1 MSKNVVAISLSD
13 DEREYLISLTKSRT
27 TQAQIVDRARMLIWK
42 ADGKTFSDIAAALG
56 VTMPTVRRCISR
68 YEESGI
74 NLALFDDARSGRPT
88 EITDDAKSWI
98 ISLSCRKPCDLGY
111 AAELWT
117 LAALHKHIQA
127 HAEEAGYP
135 RLKTVTKPWLQK
147 FLKKMDIKPFK
158 IKYYLERKD
167 PDFENKM
174 HDVLLVYK
182 QVEMQFD
189 DNGEIIVPE
198 DGHLVHTI
206 SYDEK
211 PGIQAVANKYPDYNP
226 TKENGFV
233 RRDYEY
239 KRLGTLSLLAGIDLL
254 TGEAIPLVS
263 ESHKS
268 SDFIEFLMILNE
280 KYPEGDT
287 IRLILDNHSAHT
299 SKETQGFLASLPEDR
314 FVFIFT
320 PTHASW
326 LNMIESF
333 FSKMTK
339 QMLKGIR
346 VNSKDELSERI
357 YRYFDEINSDPV
369 VYHWTYK
376 MDEIDSNDVGNLM

>member
-1 MSKNVVAISLSD
+1 MPALPYSITIP
-13 DEREYLISLTKSRT
+13 DEERTYLLTLIKART
-27 TQAQIVDRARMLIWK
+27 IQSQIVDRARMLLWK
-42 ADGKTFSDIAAALG
+42 SEGKTDKSIADGLG
-56 VTMPTVRRCISR
+56 VSVNTVRRCVDR
-68 YEESGI
+68 YLNSDI
-74 NLALFDDARSGRPT
+74 NLAIFDDERSGRPV

-98 ISLSCRKPCDLGY
+98 VSVACQKPCDLGY
-111 AAELWT
+111 SAELWT
-117 LAALHKHIQA
+117 LAALHKHIQTY
-127 HAEEAGYP
+127 AEEAGYP

-147 FLKKMDIKPFK
+147 YLKKMDLKPFK

-167 PDFENKM
+167 PDFDNKM
-174 HDVLLVYK
+174 HEVLLVYK

-189 DNGEIIVPE
+189 DNGEIIIPD
-198 DGHLVHTI
+198 DGHLTHTI

-211 PGIQAVANKYPDYNP
+211 PGIQAIDNKYPDHNQ
-226 TKENGFV
+226 TAENGFV

-239 KRLGTLSLLAGIDLL
+239 VRRGTLSLLAGIDLL
-254 TGEAIPLVS
+254 TGEAIPLIS
-263 ESHKS
+263 KSHKS
-268 SDFIEFLMILNE
+268 SDFIEFLKILDA

-287 IRLILDNHSAHT
+287 IQLILDNHSAHK
-299 SKETQGFLASLPEDR
+299 SKETQQYLATLPEDR
-314 FVFIFT
+314 FVFVFT

-346 VNSKDELSERI
+346 VSSTDELSERI
-357 YRYFDEINSDPV
+357 YRYFDEINADPV

-376 MDEIDSNDVGNLM
+376 MDEIKPDEVMNA

>member
-1 MSKNVVAISLSD
+1 MPAPTYYIELSHEEKDYLTSL
-13 DEREYLISLTKSRT
+13 IKTRT
-27 TQAQIVDRARMLIWK
+27 IQAQVVDRARILLWK
-42 ADGKTFSDIAAALG
+42 SEARSDKSIADSLG
-56 VTMPTVRRCISR
+56 ISVNTVRRCIDQ
-68 YEESGI
+68 YLSGGT
-74 NLALFDDARSGRPT
+74 NLALFDEERSGRPP
-88 EITDDAKSWI
+88 EITDDAKAWI
-98 ISLSCRKPCDLGY
+98 VSIACQKPCELGY

-117 LAALHKHIQA
+117 LAALHKHIQI
-127 HAEEAGYP
+127 HAEQAGYP

-147 FLKKMDIKPFK
+147 YLKKMDIKPFK

-174 HDVLLVYK
+174 HEVLLVYK

-189 DNGEIIVPE
+189 ENGNIIIPE
-198 DGHLVHTI
+198 DGHMTHTI

-211 PGIQAVANKYPDYNP
+211 PGIQAIANKYPDHNP
-226 TKENGFV
+226 TEENGFL

-239 KRLGTLSLLAGIDLL
+239 VRKGTLSLLAGIDLL

-263 ESHKS
+263 ASHKS
-268 SDFIEFLMILNE
+268 SDFINFLKILDE
-280 KYPEGDT
+280 KYPEGDS

-299 SKETQGFLASLPEDR
+299 SKETKRYLATLPEER
-314 FVFIFT
+314 FVFVFT
-320 PTHASW
+320 PTHTSW

-346 VNSKDELSERI
+346 VASKEELSERI
-357 YRYFDEINSDPV
+357 YRYFDEINAEPV

-376 MDEIDSNDVGNLM
+376 MDEIEPDEVQS